1 MNVQD
6 AVNLINKT
14 TFRPGWKISARP
26 AVDYGFYSYPGPARI
41 QLEFE
46 IDTVDTSH
54 VDDAGRYTRK
64 MTQRGDTEFAVA
76 NLDGL
81 GLLRGILDW
90 VHASYDEHEDREFL
104 RVRQDDGS
112 WLAPFHPHRSDGD
125 RAWALT
131 ERPLR

>member
-14 TFRPGWKISARP
+14 TFRPGWTITARRRDGYGYGYGLGKIQ
-26 AVDYGFYSYPGPARI
+26 VD
-41 QLEFE
+41 FE

-54 VDDAGRYTRK
+54 VDDDGRYTRA
-64 MTQRGDTEFAVA
+64 MTQRGDAEFTVTH
-76 NLDGL
+76 LDGL
-81 GLLRGILDW
+81 SLLRRILDW

-112 WLAPFHPHRSDGD
+112 WLAPFHPHRSDGN

-131 ERPLR
+131 R